1 MRPVDSAHF
10 WTNVCVWQRRH
21 VLGWVRPGSSQ
32 GDINVGASG
41 HVNRR
46 VGRPS
51 ATRCSLLELG
61 LAFSGHEPAF

>member
-1 MRPVDSAHF
+1 MIQGAA
-10 WTNVCVWQRRH
+10 
-21 VLGWVRPGSSQ
+21 LGQGAADPLGSDPGSSQ

>member
-1 MRPVDSAHF
+1 RSDP
-10 WTNVCVWQRRH
+10 
-21 VLGWVRPGSSQ
+21 LGSDPGSSQ

-51 ATRCSLLELG
+51 ATHCSLLKLG
-61 LAFSGHEPAF
+61 LSVAAKPAKLS

>member
-1 MRPVDSAHF
+1 MCSAGSDPSL
-10 WTNVCVWQRRH
+10 TQ
-21 VLGWVRPGSSQ
+21 VRPQGSDLGSSQ

-51 ATRCSLLELG
+51 ATRCSLLELR
-61 LAFSGHEPAF
+61 LAFTGHEPAF